1 MGIRRRRRCS
11 PAVEFVDDTP
21 TPLDAFDNRNQRSP
35 ARLGRRNRP
44 HGVRDGGTGPQ
55 LASEELESERKSGP
69 IVAPSTP
76 PKGRRT
82 RSGTD
87 RDGRPG
93 NRAAEH
99 AHTPD
104 ERHDRNQEV
113 HRTPHCRSVDPS
125 AWTAAISTTRRA
137 DP

>member
-1 MGIRRRRRCS
+1 MGIGRRRRCS

-21 TPLDAFDNRNQRSP
+21 APLDAFDNRNQRSP
-35 ARLGRRNRP
+35 ARLVRRDRP

-55 LASEELESERKSGP
+55 LASEELQSERKSGP

-76 PKGRRT
+76 PEGRRT
-82 RSGTD
+82 MSGTD
-87 RDGRPG
+87 GDERPRS
-93 NRAAEH
+93 RAAEH

-104 ERHDRNQEV
+104 ERHDRNQEA
-113 HRTPHCRSVDPS
+113 HLTPHCRSVDPS
-125 AWTAAISTTRRA
+125 ACTAASSTTRRA